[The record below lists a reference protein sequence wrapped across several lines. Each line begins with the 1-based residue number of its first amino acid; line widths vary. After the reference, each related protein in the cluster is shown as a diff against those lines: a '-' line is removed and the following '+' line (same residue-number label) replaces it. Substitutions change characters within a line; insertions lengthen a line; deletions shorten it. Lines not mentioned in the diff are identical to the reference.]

1 MRIDPSVR
9 RRRRTGARRPL
20 FFFGGGRLLVDLCC
34 EILIL
39 ATGKTKPF
47 SIHLK
52 ELESDAVDKS
62 FHEMCCIV
70 LVFVFSLNGKPQTLF
85 LTRPKLESSL
95 CFRPRLLSSARRSA
109 QGVRMPIRQHQIA
122 ESDLRGWCRFVS
134 GPGIARPI
142 HIEFH
147 RVPFQCRFKGKPIE
161 NNLWTFGNQSIFH
174 GTCKHFFWRRI
185 NRNQSLKADLGF
197 RLVETAWLRRNHG

>member
-1 MRIDPSVR
+1 ME
-9 RRRRTGARRPL
+9 GAGSSICVARSL
-20 FFFGGGRLLVDLCC
+20 K
-34 EILIL
+34 L
-39 ATGKTKPF
+39 AGKTKLF

-62 FHEMCCIV
+62 FHEMLCIV
-70 LVFVFSLNGKPQTLF
+70 LVFVFSLNGKPQTLL

-142 HIEFH
+142 FH

-185 NRNQSLKADLGF
+185 NRNQSFEG
-197 RLVETAWLRRNHG
+197 RPGIQIG